1 MKLLYLSYLRYASVF
16 LTILL
21 CYTVKKNNFG
31 GLFLNILD
39 SLCMSHGLCALGVCQ
54 YDTLLPQ
61 MSEAQRTGLARRID
75 CARSVLV
82 TVLPYPADAASGNLS
97 LYARAKDY
105 HTVLGERLEAAADT
119 LRTQY
124 PHHTFS
130 VLVDD
135 SPLPEV
141 YAAACAGLGK
151 IGTHGL
157 LIHPVYGSYVF
168 IGTIVTD
175 LELPATGDLPAPCL
189 QCGACLRACP
199 VDLDK
204 SRCLS
209 ALTQQGGALSPE
221 QEALVRE
228 HPLIWGCDTCQLV
241 CPLNRSISPAETPDF
256 TQNRICSLQLSDLEG
271 LTRKQF
277 AAKYP
282 DRAFTWRGPAP
293 LRRNLTLKKEE
304 T

>member
-1 MKLLYLSYLRYASVF
+1 M
-16 LTILL
+16 
-21 CYTVKKNNFG
+21 
-31 GLFLNILD
+31 NILD
-39 SLCMSHGLCALGVCQ
+39 SLCMSHGLYALGVCK
-54 YDTLLPQ
+54 YDTLYPQ
-61 MSEAQRTGLARRID
+61 MSDAQHIGLARRIER
-75 CARSVLV
+75 ARSVLV
-82 TVLPYPADAASGNLS
+82 TVIPYPVDPTPGNLS
-97 LYARAKDY
+97 LYARARDY
-105 HTVLGERLEAAADT
+105 HAVLGEKLEAAADT
-119 LRTQY
+119 LRAQY
-124 PHHTFS
+124 PNHTFV

-157 LIHPVYGSYVF
+157 LIHPTYGSYVF

-175 LELPATGDLPAPCL
+175 LELPATGGAPEPCL

-204 SRCLS
+204 SLCLS
-209 ALTQQGGALSPE
+209 ALTQQGGTLDAE

-241 CPLNRSISPAETPDF
+241 CPLNRTIQTEDVPDF
-256 TQNRICSLQLSDLEG
+256 TQNRICSLTTCDLEG

-277 AAKYP
+277 LAKYP

-293 LRRNLTLKKEE
+293 LRRNLTLKNEE

>member
-1 MKLLYLSYLRYASVF
+1 M
-16 LTILL
+16 
-21 CYTVKKNNFG
+21 
-31 GLFLNILD
+31 NILD
-39 SLCMSHGLCALGVCQ
+39 SLCMSHGLCALGVCK
-54 YDTLLPQ
+54 YDTLYPQ
-61 MSEAQRTGLARRID
+61 MSDAQRTGLARRID
-75 CARSVLV
+75 HARSVLV
-82 TVLPYPADAASGNLS
+82 TVLPYPAEPSSGNLS
-97 LYARAKDY
+97 LYARARDY
-105 HTVLGERLEAAADT
+105 HIVLGEKLKAAADT
-119 LRTQY
+119 LRAQY
-124 PHHTFS
+124 PCHTFA

-175 LELPATGDLPAPCL
+175 LELPATGDTPAPCL

-209 ALTQQGGALSPE
+209 ALTQQGGALSAE

-241 CPLNRSISPAETPDF
+241 CPLNRSIPPAEIPDF
-256 TQNRICSLQLSDLEG
+256 TQNRICSLELSDLEG

-304 T
+304 N

>member
-1 MKLLYLSYLRYASVF
+1 MN
-16 LTILL
+16 T
-21 CYTVKKNNFG
+21 
-31 GLFLNILD
+31 LD
-39 SLCMSHGLCALGVCQ
+39 SLCVSHGLCTFGVCD
-54 YDTLLPQ
+54 YDTLRPK
-61 MSEAQRTGLARRID
+61 MTNAQRTGLSRRID

-82 TVLPYPADAASGNLS
+82 AVFPYPLDQTPGNLS
-97 LYARAKDY
+97 IYARAKDY
-105 HTVLGERLEAAADT
+105 HVVLGEKLEAAASA

-124 PHHTFS
+124 PSHTFV

-141 YAAACAGLGK
+141 YAASCAGLGK

-157 LIHPVYGSYVF
+157 LIHPTYGSYVF

-175 LELPATGDLPAPCL
+175 LELSPTGDTPQPCL
-189 QCGACLRACP
+189 QCGACLKACP

-209 ALTQQGGALSPE
+209 ALTQQGGTLDEE
-221 QEALVRE
+221 QIALVQE
-228 HPLIWGCDTCQLV
+228 HPLIWGCDTCQLI
-241 CPLNRSISPAETPDF
+241 CPLNRTITTETIPDF
-256 TQNRICSLQLSDLEG
+256 AQNRICSLTDSDLDG

-277 AAKYP
+277 LAKYP

-293 LRRNLTLKKEE
+293 LRRNLTLKNKES
-304 T
+304 

>member
-1 MKLLYLSYLRYASVF
+1 M
-16 LTILL
+16 
-21 CYTVKKNNFG
+21 
-31 GLFLNILD
+31 NILD
-39 SLCMSHGLCALGVCQ
+39 SLCVSHGLCALGVCG

-61 MSEAQRTGLARRID
+61 MTNAQRTGLARRID
-75 CARSVLV
+75 HASSVLV
-82 TVLPYPADAASGNLS
+82 TVIPYPFDTAPGNLS

-105 HTVLGERLEAAADT
+105 HSVLGEKLEAVADT

-124 PHHTFS
+124 PTHTFV

-157 LIHPVYGSYVF
+157 LIHPTYGSYVF
-168 IGTIVTD
+168 IGTIVTN
-175 LELPATGDLPAPCL
+175 LELPRTECTPQPCL

-209 ALTQQGGALSPE
+209 ALTQQGGALDEE
-221 QEALVRE
+221 QAALVRE

-241 CPLNRSISPAETPDF
+241 CPLNRTAQTEPIPDF
-256 TQNRICSLQLSDLEG
+256 AQNRICSLTFSDLDG

-277 AAKYP
+277 LAKYP

-293 LRRNLTLKKEE
+293 LRRNLTLKDEE
-304 T
+304 S